1 MECNG
6 RIYIEI
12 VIEILMK
19 WIKRK
24 LCYIILL
31 YAYRLTWTFCLM
43 KFFGQR
49 YHLPQKNFLEI
60 LYKMMMNE
68 LRPSLTSGGVLR
80 NKTRVLL
87 FRWPCKKGNHTH
99 CLIHHTCHFMCF
111 DSHNYIFSNESLF
124 IFSFQQFIRNRK
136 SFSRQL
142 YSQICL
148 NQLLYKVALTSG
160 NEKNHYKCFH
170 L

>member
-1 MECNG
+1 
-6 RIYIEI
+6 
-12 VIEILMK
+12 MK
-19 WIKRK
+19 IFSTK
-24 LCYIILL
+24 ISF
-31 YAYRLTWTFCLM
+31 AT
-43 KFFGQR
+43 
-49 YHLPQKNFLEI
+49 KNFLEI
-60 LYKMMMNE
+60 LYEMMMNE
-68 LRPSLTSGGVLR
+68 LRPSLTSGGVLM

-99 CLIHHTCHFMCF
+99 WLNHHTCHFICF
-111 DSHNYIFSNESLF
+111 DNHNYIPSNESLLF
-124 IFSFQQFIRNRK
+124 LIVSFQEFIRNRK

-148 NQLLYKVALTSG
+148 NQLLFKVALTSG

>member
-1 MECNG
+1 
-6 RIYIEI
+6 
-12 VIEILMK
+12 MK
-19 WIKRK
+19 IFSTKISFTTK
-24 LCYIILL
+24 D
-31 YAYRLTWTFCLM
+31 
-43 KFFGQR
+43 
-49 YHLPQKNFLEI
+49 FLEI

-68 LRPSLTSGGVLR
+68 LRPSLTSGGVLM
-80 NKTRVLL
+80 NKTSVLL

-99 CLIHHTCHFMCF
+99 WLNHHTCHFICF
-111 DSHNYIFSNESLF
+111 DNHNYIPSNESLLF
-124 IFSFQQFIRNRK
+124 LIQEFIRNRK

-148 NQLLYKVALTSG
+148 NQLLFKVALTSG

>member
-1 MECNG
+1 
-6 RIYIEI
+6 
-12 VIEILMK
+12 MK
-19 WIKRK
+19 IFSTKISFTTK
-24 LCYIILL
+24 D
-31 YAYRLTWTFCLM
+31 
-43 KFFGQR
+43 
-49 YHLPQKNFLEI
+49 FLEI
-60 LYKMMMNE
+60 LYEMMMNE

-99 CLIHHTCHFMCF
+99 WLNHHTCHFICF
-111 DSHNYIFSNESLF
+111 DNHNYIPSNESLLF
-124 IFSFQQFIRNRK
+124 LIVSFQEFIRNRK

-148 NQLLYKVALTSG
+148 NQLLFKVALTSG

>member
-1 MECNG
+1 MEKCSSK
-6 RIYIEI
+6 ISFT
-12 VIEILMK
+12 K
-19 WIKRK
+19 KD
-24 LCYIILL
+24 
-31 YAYRLTWTFCLM
+31 
-43 KFFGQR
+43 
-49 YHLPQKNFLEI
+49 FLEI
-60 LYKMMMNE
+60 LYEMMMNE
-68 LRPSLTSGGVLR
+68 LRPSLTSGGVLM

-99 CLIHHTCHFMCF
+99 CLNHHTSHFICVNN
-111 DSHNYIFSNESLF
+111 HNYIPSNESLLF
-124 IFSFQQFIRNRK
+124 LIVSFQEFIRNRK